1 MRKGISGKRL
11 ARIEEHVAPLFARGL
26 TQREIAN
33 KLGMSLSIIQKDCA
47 LIETTWSEQI
57 PERLESARG
66 ELVAKHDEIYK
77 IAMDGYFESK
87 NTRMLEIATKQLEI
101 LGRLLGQAGPSINLH
116 AHQHNV
122 AIAADAV
129 VDLFRPLAAD
139 DYAAMVAAKA
149 LPPAEATELPTI
161 DLEAEPG
168 NDDWTGSAGLGSS
181 GADAPENQEPGAP
194 QNRRVGHPLRG

>member
-77 IAMDGYFESK
+77 IAMDGYFATK
-87 NTRMLEIATKQLEI
+87 NSRMLDLVTKQLEC

-122 AIAADAV
+122 AISSEAV
-129 VDLFRPLAAD
+129 SELFRPLDAGA
-139 DYAAMVAAKA
+139 YAEMVAAKT
-149 LPPAEATELPTI
+149 LPPTEAQELPEIEVTP
-161 DLEAEPG
+161 EP
-168 NDDWTGSAGLGSS
+168 DTPDWVS
-181 GADAPENQEPGAP
+181 ADAPTTVGRSDADEPGAP
-194 QNRRVGHPLRG
+194 KNRMLSKPFRG